1 MDRGRVYECL
11 TCNYK
16 GERKAVLK
24 HFRARHIQAT
34 ERQYHCTLCN
44 FSTDDQNMLKRH
56 PNFFRPHHLQKEV
69 MVAAGT
75 YLGQD
80 YLYIKVNENPRSVC
94 EEKDIRRWEAAESA
108 LYWESRR
115 KPSSHPPVPTVLPS
129 SSTSSI
135 ASSSIASTDLQ
146 PSASS
151 SPCATPSTETVRVVQ
166 DENVLDQLLYGT
178 EEDDALFQMP
188 EPLRSPPC
196 NMPRPSLPD
205 ISLPV
210 VEEPPAPSGSST
222 SVKQATLD
230 KLLEV
235 GMEMCQHLV
244 NIEKQLKKNHDQM
257 EKVEIAVRRSY
268 SNNVTPRPHFNHR
281 FRSNFHNSNF
291 NNRIHYNRPS
301 PSVNRRSPRKR
312 KFIPENSLSPV
323 KKVKST
329 IKKKK

>member
-1 MDRGRVYECL
+1 M
-11 TCNYK
+11 
-16 GERKAVLK
+16 LK

-44 FSTDDQNMLKRH
+44 FSTDDENMLKRH

-75 YLGQD
+75 YLDQD
-80 YLYIKVNENPRSVC
+80 DLYIKVNENHRSVC
-94 EEKDIRRWEAAESA
+94 EENDIRRWEAAESA

-129 SSTSSI
+129 SSL
-135 ASSSIASTDLQ
+135 SSIASTDLQ

-188 EPLRSPPC
+188 ELLRSLQC

-210 VEEPPAPSGSST
+210 AEEPPAPSGSST
-222 SVKQATLD
+222 SVKHATLD

-244 NIEKQLKKNHDQM
+244 SIEKQLKKNYDQM
-257 EKVEIAVRRSY
+257 EKVEIAVR
-268 SNNVTPRPHFNHR
+268 
-281 FRSNFHNSNF
+281 
-291 NNRIHYNRPS
+291 
-301 PSVNRRSPRKR
+301 
-312 KFIPENSLSPV
+312 
-323 KKVKST
+323 
-329 IKKKK
+329 